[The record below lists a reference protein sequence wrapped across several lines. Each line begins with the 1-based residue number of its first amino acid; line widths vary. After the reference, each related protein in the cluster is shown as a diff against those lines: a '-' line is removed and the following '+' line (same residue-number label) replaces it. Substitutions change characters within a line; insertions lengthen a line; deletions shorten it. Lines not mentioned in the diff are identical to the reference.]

1 MSIETG
7 KLMNLGDGK
16 ILYDDL
22 RSRIDGKDVTA
33 PIAQSDTATATEA
46 HAVGDVI
53 SVGGQLYVVT
63 AAIAIGDTIAE
74 GTNVEST
81 TVMAQ
86 MAAKMAACLTSS
98 TFAEYFIENIMGIEC
113 RTAGSSFEFNAS
125 HKIAHERGTVY
136 ICEYI
141 GAIAYTIY
149 GSQSF
154 PTVSD
159 SNFNVYTI
167 WGYIQAKFDNL
178 DNLKAPIDAPAFT
191 GYLRLATTNATG
203 YGAISAGEGTSAY
216 GRCSSAFGTGTATEM
231 INSHVTGRYNIIEQI
246 QSRSSRKTYKV
257 GDIVKESTGNY
268 YKCKQGYT
276 SPNNNTWLP
285 SEDTTHWAPWAGYA
299 EVVGNGTGPESSNRS
314 NARTMDF
321 SGNEEIAGTF
331 KCQTS
336 VTIGSTTITEA
347 QLQALLATLE

>member
-1 MSIETG
+1 MSIQSD
-7 KLMNLGDGK
+7 KLMNLGDGQV
-16 ILYDDL
+16 IYNDL
-22 RSRIDGKDVTA
+22 RNRIENTNGA
-33 PIAQSDTATATEA
+33 IASDEETTATEA

-141 GAIAYTIY
+141 GASWYTIY
-149 GSQSF
+149 GFQSF
-154 PTVSD
+154 PTESD
-159 SNFNVYTI
+159 SNFNVNTI
-167 WGYIQAKFDNL
+167 WGYIQGKFDNL
-178 DNLKAPIDAPAFT
+178 ENSKAPIDAPAFT
-191 GYLRLATTNATG
+191 RHLSLATTYATG

-216 GRCSSAFGTGTATEM
+216 GRCSSAFGTGTSTQ
-231 INSHVTGRYNIIEQI
+231 IRNSHVTGRYNIIEQTESI
-246 QSRSSRKTYKV
+246 RSRQTYKV
-257 GDIVKESTGNY
+257 GDIVEEGTGNY
-268 YKCKQGYT
+268 YKCKNGYT
-276 SPNNNTWLP
+276 SPNNSTWLP
-285 SEDTTHWAPWAGYA
+285 SEDTTHWEPWIGYA

-314 NARTMDF
+314 NARTLDF

-331 KCQTS
+331 KCQTDI
-336 VTIGSTTITEA
+336 TIGSTTITEA
-347 QLQALLATLE
+347 QLQALLATLS